1 MNASKPN
8 VLILGG
14 GVAGLAAAQALE
26 DFGVSVDL
34 VEKSDHLGGRAYD
47 WACMA
52 TDTCR
57 QCGACLSAE
66 LADWVG
72 RSPNAT
78 VHLNSALGRISKT
91 DKGFVAVVNGASG
104 ATIAADAVLVAT
116 GMQPFDPSGNSDLGY
131 GTYKQVVTTADLN
144 TVLKQER
151 LAGILPQTP
160 CPSIAFIQCVGSRDR
175 QSGRDYCS
183 QVCCKT
189 AVRHANKILHLLP
202 GAAITVFHIDLQVIG
217 KVFRSQAETL
227 QSRVNLLQ
235 GVPARIFNDRKEG
248 KVTII
253 HEDAA
258 SGARTALHFDLIV
271 LAVGIQ
277 PSPEIGVIIDQLGVP
292 VDQWGFIGAGSS
304 GLPPGVYSAGAAQG
318 PTDIVTAKEQ
328 AIVAARQIAADLGQ
342 LTAAATGQKLT
353 IIGGAP
359 EAEALARSLA
369 RDGHTVTLL
378 DSNPRDP
385 LQEEGLSHFTAVQL
399 RSVSGTLG
407 HYRISFAAN
416 GELRNTDAAAIVVAS
431 GVEKEPAMP
440 VTDSIVPLGQFSDAM
455 AKDSAGAPP
464 TVVFWLDRN
473 GPEWKAHSRD
483 SLILAADLSARG
495 KRVYVVMEKML
506 VHGLNGQRL
515 YDAARHQG
523 VRFMRVEGPERV
535 KITTNGT
542 GVRLAISEATLP
554 GVDVSLECDL
564 LVIPEKIGSPFLEV
578 PAEHDLRVDRDEE
591 GFLQSANVR
600 HRSVGSPR
608 RGIFFLGSCHDET
621 DQDDIE
627 REIAAIKASLAR
639 PTPQP
644 VLDAPPTINEGLCG
658 RCLTCYRA
666 CPHGAVIIRNE
677 FQPKIVPEAC
687 FACGICVSSC
697 PARAIEPDKPSRAAE
712 LKAAAGGTVIFA
724 CQRSAALA
732 VAAAT
737 REAGVDTGAP
747 DYPQV
752 IEVTCAGQIDEQTLL
767 QPLLD
772 GAATVIIAGC
782 HDGNCRSMAGSW
794 TAGARVKSIAA
805 QAGLN
810 AAEISHMT
818 VAANEPYKMARVVT
832 AAGSQKEE
840 SHA

>member
-34 VEKSDHLGGRAYD
+34 VEKSDHLGGRAYG

-52 TDTCR
+52 TETCR

-66 LADWVG
+66 LADQVG
-72 RSPNAT
+72 RSTNAT
-78 VHLNSALGRISKT
+78 VHLNSTLEHIRKT
-91 DKGFVAVVNGASG
+91 DQGFEAVVKGASG
-104 ATIAADAVLVAT
+104 ATIGADAVLVTT

-131 GTYKQVVTTADLN
+131 GTYKQVITTADLN
-144 TVLKQER
+144 TILKQER
-151 LAGILPQTP
+151 LVEILPQTP

-189 AVRHANKILHLLP
+189 AVRHANKLLHLIP
-202 GAAITVFHIDLQVIG
+202 EADITVFHIDLQVIG
-217 KVFRSQAETL
+217 KVFRTQTAAMQA
-227 QSRVNLLQ
+227 RVNLLQ
-235 GVPARIFNDRKEG
+235 GVPARIFDDREEG
-248 KVTII
+248 KLTII
-253 HEDAA
+253 HENAA
-258 SGARTALHFDLIV
+258 TGARTALHFDLIV

-277 PSPEIGVIIDQLGVP
+277 PSLEIGVITDQLGVP
-292 VDQWGFIGAGSS
+292 VDQWGFLSGNG
-304 GLPPGVYSAGAAQG
+304 GLPPSVYSAGAAQG
-318 PTDIVTAKEQ
+318 PTDIVTAREQ
-328 AIVAARQIAADLGQ
+328 GIVAARQIAADLGQ
-342 LTAAATGQKLT
+342 LPGAAGGQKLA
-353 IIGGAP
+353 IIGGSP
-359 EAEALARSLA
+359 EADALARSLVG
-369 RDGHTVTLL
+369 DGHTVTLL
-378 DSNPRDP
+378 DSSPRDR

-407 HYRISFAAN
+407 HYRISFAAD
-416 GELRNTDAAAIVVAS
+416 GELRHTDAAGVVIAA

-440 VTDSIVPLGQFSDAM
+440 LTDSIVPLGQFADAM
-455 AKDSAGAPP
+455 AKDPENAPP
-464 TVVFWLDRN
+464 TVIFWLDRN

-483 SLILAADLSARG
+483 SLVLAADLAARG
-495 KRVYVVMEKML
+495 KRVYVMMEKML

-515 YDAARHQG
+515 YDTARRQG
-523 VRFMRVEGPERV
+523 VRFMRVEGPDQV
-535 KITTNGT
+535 KVTTNREGL
-542 GVRLAISEATLP
+542 RLAISEATLP
-554 GVDVSLECDL
+554 GVDVTLECDL
-564 LVIPEKIGSPFLEV
+564 LVIPEKISSPVLEV
-578 PAEHDLRVDRDEE
+578 PAEHDLRLNRDEE

-621 DQDDIE
+621 DQADIE

-639 PTPQP
+639 VTPQP

-666 CPHGAVIIRNE
+666 CPHAAVIMRNE
-677 FQPKIVPEAC
+677 IQPKIVPEAC

-697 PARAIEPDKPSRAAE
+697 PARAIQPDTPTRAAE

-732 VAAAT
+732 IAAAA
-737 REAGVDTGAP
+737 REAGVATGAP

-752 IEVTCAGQIDEQTLL
+752 IAVTCAGQIDEQTLL

-782 HDGNCRSMAGSW
+782 HDGNCRSMTGSR
-794 TAGARVKSIAA
+794 TAGARVKSITA
-805 QAGLN
+805 QAGLS
-810 AAEISHMT
+810 AAEVSHLT